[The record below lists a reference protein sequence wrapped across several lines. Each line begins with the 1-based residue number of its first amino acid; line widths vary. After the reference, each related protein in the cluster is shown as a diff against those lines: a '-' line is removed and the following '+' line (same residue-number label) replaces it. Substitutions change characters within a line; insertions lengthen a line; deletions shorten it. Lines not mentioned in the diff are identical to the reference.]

1 MLLEEPDGL
10 DPFNPFNTTYAKKY
24 QKYFSFGRQKL
35 NVKIISRLSEIRV
48 QNPLQVDCVRP

>member
-1 MLLEEPDGL
+1 MCRTMLLEEPDGL

-48 QNPLQVDCVRP
+48 QNPYK